1 MPEFNAS
8 EYGQQERLR
17 RLYIFLLSRTD
28 LGDDGDGSQPN
39 ESLVAYQWGMEDYRI
54 FVRKVLRSIL
64 PERYE
69 NSPRK
74 VAVPNIELLK
84 LVEILDSIQE
94 YSSGKRDKYI
104 KRQRKVLRSP
114 RITQQD
120 KLTALKLYSELSEW
134 ERNTLELP
142 MDEKSKLTAQLLVCL
157 QSPTIDTSTTLLK
170 KLYSE
175 AIENNLSVSSQS
187 NENNDRDIDAEIRMT
202 IEKLLKNYHNFSNE
216 DLKSEV
222 DRHKEKVTR
231 ELYRITFQSGLQLLT
246 EIPDSNIQLT
256 DIVSRLSDELVSRL
270 VCSIVEN
277 ELLTQEFPVFI
288 KWIDVERVRP
298 MPLRIYRKEV
308 PDGLLSS
315 SLVNPSDGVGISG
328 LESQTAYK
336 VTVYFRMADK
346 DFSSQENPESK
357 FLEFSEEITGI
368 GSPVSLATVAINRIL
383 LWDISCLREKDIF
396 PTAKQVLVH
405 EKVLEDNP
413 HKAVWCHTVVQLH
426 THKAIEDFIESKEIG
441 HGLDIFNEQSHG
453 DYCGFDVLEVI
464 LKSGFHARLRAI
476 KKLGVNPERYLKD
489 LKKKVL
495 ESMILKQA
503 KSYLRFYPFSFCAM
517 EGFLEQYLFKQE
529 GKDFYRNKNKSTSI
543 EFTEA
548 EGYENKNWSL
558 FAYDAHLTLAETLLT
573 EGKQE
578 AAKCYLKDIN
588 IHIARHE
595 PKCILSDLM
604 KARYHYL
611 MARYHY
617 LYDLMNK
624 DRIHSDRSNAILA
637 LRIELEEAKLCLQ
650 HRVRMCEAIE
660 ELSQSN
666 NHPYFS
672 LLGKINFL
680 EARLYLGFCS
690 YLNISYPENIKQ
702 VLMHLQTARICAAR
716 DGSADEYAYYSS
728 FQSWIYS
735 MLAYSE
741 EVKFMKAL
749 ELSKD
754 ECIDWS
760 KRLIHHAIICYGN
773 TGTKIYDQ
781 IKFHAGDAKPKRFG
795 DIIIPE
801 PPFIKEDQGN
811 IVLVKKE
818 EDQGDT
824 AMANEEDTK
833 VINIPYFSLFEY
845 PERNHIS
852 DEGPEIVRFS
862 SNPPTEVVLF
872 GTQSSILLFASG
884 MNKLCVL
891 EEKEND
897 LENDLEIIFQYLLAA
912 YATAKDG
919 AHGPKEITSNEPRK
933 LERLSNSNIAKLYP
947 IAQVRGLYLHR
958 IGYVVPLSALALYS
972 CGVIRLIYKHCSHST
987 SGSGNQESVDIKEEI
1002 KIFSRIGEY
1011 LIDDIHEK
1019 TECRE
1024 HSFTLAGT
1032 NQERFN
1038 GYMDSH
1044 LARVEEYYK
1053 KVIDDLK
1060 LTDEQCATD
1069 KDSEY
1074 LSRWQDPQ
1082 NHCLKWRDKLM
1093 KNLLRL
1099 IVGIGPD
1106 IMS

>member
-1 MPEFNAS
+1 MTELNAA
-8 EYGQQERLR
+8 ERGVQERLNH
-17 RLYIFLLSRTD
+17 LYTYLLSKTD
-28 LGDDGDGSQPN
+28 LGDDGSQPN
-39 ESLVAYQWGMEDYRI
+39 ESFVSYQWGMENYRV
-54 FVRKVLRSIL
+54 FVRKVLRAIL
-64 PERYE
+64 SDRY
-69 NSPRK
+69 NDAPQ
-74 VAVPNIELLK
+74 ALAPNIELLT
-84 LVEILDSIQE
+84 LVEILDSIQK
-94 YSSGKRDKYI
+94 YHSGERDKYS
-104 KRQRKVLRSP
+104 KRQKRILRSP

-142 MDEKSKLTAQLLVCL
+142 MDEKSKLTAQLLACL

-256 DIVSRLSDELVSRL
+256 DIVNGLSDELVSRL

-288 KWIDVERVRP
+288 KWIDVKRVRP

-336 VTVYFRMADK
+336 VTVYFKMADK
-346 DFSSQENPESK
+346 NSENQENSENK
-357 FLEFSEEITGI
+357 VLEFSEEITGI

-383 LWDISCLREKDIF
+383 LWDIPCLREKDIF

-426 THKAIEDFIESKEIG
+426 THKAIEAFIESKNIG
-441 HGLDIFNEQSHG
+441 HGLDIFNEQSYG

-464 LKSGFHARLRAI
+464 LKSGFHARLRAV

-489 LKKKVL
+489 LKRKVL
-495 ESMILKQA
+495 ESMTLKKA
-503 KSYLRFYPFSFCAM
+503 KSHLRFYPFSFWAM
-517 EGFLEQYLFKQE
+517 EGILEQDLFQRD
-529 GKDFYRNKNKSTSI
+529 GKYVYRKKNESTLFD
-543 EFTEA
+543 FTEA

-578 AAKCYLKDIN
+578 AAKCYLKDIQ
-588 IHIARHE
+588 IHITRDE
-595 PKCILSDLM
+595 PKCIFSDLM

-617 LYDLMNK
+617 LYDLINT
-624 DRIHSDRSNAILA
+624 DRVHSGRSTAILA
-637 LRIELEEAKLCLQ
+637 LRKELEEAKLCLQ

-680 EARLYLGFCS
+680 EARLCLGFCS

-716 DGSADEYAYYSS
+716 DGSADEYAYYSA

-741 EVKFMKAL
+741 ETKFMKSL
-749 ELSKD
+749 DLNKD
-754 ECIDWS
+754 ECINWS
-760 KRLIHHAIICYGN
+760 NRLIHHAIICYGN

-781 IKFHAGDAKPKRFG
+781 IKFHAGDAKSKQFGNIEIPK
-795 DIIIPE
+795 
-801 PPFIKEDQGN
+801 PPFIQEHPNTFDGREIKFSQRVRRIIKRNRKEKD
-811 IVLVKKE
+811 
-818 EDQGDT
+818 
-824 AMANEEDTK
+824 K
-833 VINIPYFSLFEY
+833 VIHIPYFSLFEY

-852 DEGPEIVRFS
+852 DEGPEIIRFS
-862 SNPPTEVVLF
+862 SNPSTEVVLF
-872 GTQSSILLFASG
+872 GTQSSILLFSSG
-884 MNKLCVL
+884 MNKLCILEDGDDL
-891 EEKEND
+891 EEN
-897 LENDLEIIFQYLLAA
+897 LELIFQFLLAA

-919 AHGPKEITSNEPRK
+919 AHGSKDNPKK
-933 LERLSNSNIAKLYP
+933 LKRLCDSDIAKLYP
-947 IAQVRGLYLHR
+947 IAQIIGLYLHR
-958 IGYVVPLSALALYS
+958 IGYVVPLSALAIYS
-972 CGVIRLIYKHCSHST
+972 CGIIKLIYKHCLYST
-987 SGSGNQESVDIKEEI
+987 ADNENRASIKKEI
-1002 KIFSRIGEY
+1002 KNFLKLKKD
-1011 LIDDIHEK
+1011 LIDDIHEE
-1019 TECRE
+1019 TECDE
-1024 HSFTLAGT
+1024 HSLTLSGT
-1032 NQERFN
+1032 SQKRFN

-1044 LARVEEYYK
+1044 LTRVKEFYE

-1060 LTDEQCATD
+1060 LTDEQCAID
-1069 KDSEY
+1069 KEPEY